1 MVSKVDK
8 SIYAEQNVPVKRP
21 VLSKKEIKE
30 QHLDL
35 NDLAVID
42 SFELS
47 KANYSSGML
56 KGLFFTAIAILIFF
70 IPVTYEGKTD
80 MVFGILYNFFIR
92 ILGDAGL
99 WMVSLLVA
107 ATGILS
113 VYGKYFAKSG
123 RLSDYFREDSMV
135 HPILYLLGGFFT
147 MAFTLDKTT
156 ALSFPD
162 VIVGPA
168 TGGTIV
174 PAIVVAV
181 FWIIVVSGVC
191 MPFLL
196 NYGFID
202 FIGSLMEPLM
212 RPVWKVPGRA
222 AVNAIASFVSSS
234 SVGVLI
240 TSKLYRRGV
249 YTEKEAVLVV
259 TGFSAVSV
267 GFAYMVI
274 QTAGLE
280 DRFLTV
286 YFSSLVLTMVIS
298 AVIARIPPFNR
309 KKDVYLDGRVQTD
322 DDRRTQS
329 VTGENVFKT
338 GVDRMAKKAYTA
350 NPLPGEILSSL
361 KDGMEVIPKVLGLLA
376 AVGTSSLI
384 IAEKTPF
391 FNYLGKIFEPLLYL
405 LRVPNVKEI
414 APSFPVGIAEMFLP
428 VLLIKNNIDMIHPGA
443 RYMVV
448 AVSIVQIIFFSETV
462 VVMMA
467 TKLPLKLRELIIVFF
482 ERTVLGIIFAAL
494 FARLLGFM

>member
-1 MVSKVDK
+1 MDKVLEKETVFASK
-8 SIYAEQNVPVKRP
+8 RRT
-21 VLSKKEIKE
+21 LSMKEIKE
-30 QHLDL
+30 QNLDL

-42 SFELS
+42 SFDLS
-47 KANYSSGML
+47 KKDFSAGIL
-56 KGLFFTAIAILIFF
+56 KGILFTAIAILIFF
-70 IPVTYEGKTD
+70 VPVTFNGKTD
-80 MVFGILYNFFIR
+80 MVFGIMYNFFVTS
-92 ILGDAGL
+92 LGDVGL
-99 WMVSLLVA
+99 WLVTLLVC
-107 ATGILS
+107 ATGVLS
-113 VYGKYFAKSG
+113 VYGKYIAKDG
-123 RLSDYFREDSMV
+123 FLRNYFKEDSAV
-135 HPILYLLGGFFT
+135 HPLLYLLGGFFT
-147 MAFTLDKTT
+147 LAFTLNKTT
-156 ALSFPD
+156 SVKFPE

-168 TGGTIV
+168 TGGTII

-202 FIGSLMEPLM
+202 LIGSLMEPLM

-240 TSKLYRRGV
+240 TSKLYRQGV
-249 YTEKEAVLVV
+249 YTIKEAVLVV

-280 DRFLTV
+280 DRFLAV
-286 YFSSLVLTMVIS
+286 YFSSLFLTMVIS
-298 AVIARIPPFNR
+298 ALIARMPPFN
-309 KKDVYLDGRVQTD
+309 KKEDVYLDGKVQTEE
-322 DDRRTQS
+322 DRRTTS
-329 VTGENVFKT
+329 VSGENIFVTGVH
-338 GVDRMAKKAYTA
+338 RMAKKAYTA
-350 NPLPGEILSSL
+350 NPLPSEIVSSL
-361 KDGMEVIPKVLGLLA
+361 KDGMEVIPKVLSLLA

-391 FNYLGKIFEPLLYL
+391 FTYLGKVFEPLLHL
-405 LRVPNVKEI
+405 LRIPNVQEI

-428 VLLIKNNIDMIHPGA
+428 VLLIKNNVDLIHPGA
-443 RYMVV
+443 RYVVV
-448 AVSIVQIIFFSETV
+448 AVSIVQIIFFSETI

-467 TKLPLKLRELIIVFF
+467 TKLPLKLWELVVVFF